1 MDNRI
6 KEVLI
11 SSKNTI
17 LDAVQQMDRV
27 NRKLLIVFNE
37 NKYYGLISIGDVQR
51 AIIAKTSLDNPLSV
65 ILRDEVKICY
75 KGISGQNIKKQML
88 QIRAE
93 FMPIIDEIGG
103 LYDVVFW
110 EDIFRGE
117 VRADYPKLNLPVV
130 IMAGGKG
137 TRMRPITNVIPKPL
151 IPLGDRTII
160 EEIIGRFHKFGC
172 DDYHLSVNYKA
183 DLIKHYLENHLEN
196 DVDVKYFKEDKPLGT
211 AGSLFMLKN
220 DLKGSFFVINCDILI
235 DDDYSAIYKYHKKN
249 ENVITIVAALKS
261 YNISYGVIETSE
273 NGRLDSIK
281 EKPELT
287 FQINSGMYILESS
300 ILDMIPEN
308 KFFHITELIE
318 NCRSKG
324 LNVGVFPVSEKS
336 WKDIGEW
343 DQYIENLKVL

>member
-6 KEVLI
+6 NELLI
-11 SSKNTI
+11 DSKNTI
-17 LDAVQQMDRV
+17 LDAVQQMDSV

-51 AIIAKTSLDNPLSV
+51 AIIAKTSLDNPLT
-65 ILRDEVKICY
+65 ITLRDDVKVCL
-75 KGISGQNIKKQML
+75 KGASDKNIKEKML
-88 QIRAE
+88 EIRAE
-93 FMPIIDEIGG
+93 FMPIVDETGE
-103 LYDVVFW
+103 LHDVVFW
-110 EDIFRGE
+110 EDVFGGE
-117 VRADYPKLNLPVV
+117 VRTDYPKLNLPVV

-151 IPLGDRTII
+151 IPLGNRTII

-172 DDYHLSVNYKA
+172 DNYHVSVNYKA
-183 DLIKHYLENHLEN
+183 DLIKHYLDNHLED

-220 DLKGSFFVINCDILI
+220 NLKGSFFVINCDILI
-235 DDDYSAIYKYHKKN
+235 DDDYSEIYKYHKKN
-249 ENVITIVAALKS
+249 NNVITIVAALKS
-261 YNISYGVIETSE
+261 YNISYGVIETTE
-273 NGRLDSIK
+273 NGKLDSIK

-318 NCRSKG
+318 NCKNKG